1 MRYEVRRLQEENS
14 EQFFD
19 IGDCYD
25 ARRKNAQR
33 ARKARQELANLK
45 RRTSNAERELA
56 DAQERLLESRQQER
70 VTREECE
77 VLKHIIKVNSE
88 HVAFLEARAQAANA
102 IETARKTFAADATAA
117 GQMNRIGQ

>member
-1 MRYEVRRLQEENS
+1 MPNRLSSVVFALPWWLWLMARGRRGRAEARRL
-14 EQFFD
+14 
-19 IGDCYD
+19 
-25 ARRKNAQR
+25 RRRMNR
-33 ARKARQELANLK
+33 L
-45 RRTSNAERELA
+45 ERDLS
-56 DAQERLLESRQQER
+56 DTQERLGESRQQER